1 MYHSHSK
8 LLIAFGNA
16 VRAARKAGSLTQQ
29 ELADRASLHRT
40 YIADIERGR
49 RNVSL
54 VNISA
59 LARALEI
66 SPSKLLTGIEADEP
80 ASLARR

>member
-8 LLIAFGNA
+8 LLIAFGTA
-16 VRAARKAGSLTQQ
+16 VRTTRKANSLTQQ

-54 VNISA
+54 VNITA
-59 LARALEI
+59 LARALGI
-66 SPSKLLTGIEADEP
+66 SASKLLSGIEAEAP
-80 ASLARR
+80 AEMSRR

>member
-16 VRAARKAGSLTQQ
+16 VRSTRKANSLTQQ

-54 VNISA
+54 VNITA
-59 LARALEI
+59 LARALETTT
-66 SPSKLLTGIEADEP
+66 SKLLNGVESEEP
-80 ASLARR
+80 AMVSKR

>member
-8 LLIAFGNA
+8 LLIAFGTA
-16 VRAARKAGSLTQQ
+16 VRTARKGNSLTQQ

-54 VNISA
+54 VNITA

-66 SPSKLLTGIEADEP
+66 SPSKLLNGIEAEEP
-80 ASLARR
+80 AQLSRR